1 MALAALHLLAAALY
15 LGGTLTLGAAVLP
28 AFRGEG
34 DSGRRANLARIL
46 RIAHPIS
53 LAALG
58 ILVLTGAGQVTILK
72 GASGGEFAVRW
83 FGLLGLKLLIVFLLV
98 LAAAYEYFGLGLRL
112 VRAAA
117 REAEGEA
124 GLDPGVYARLVAR
137 LQAAALTNGVLGGIA
152 SVLGLLLARG

>member
-34 DSGRRANLARIL
+34 DAGRRATLARIL
-46 RIAHPIS
+46 RIAHPVS

-58 ILVLTGAGQVTILK
+58 VLVLTGAGGVTALK
-72 GASGGEFAVRW
+72 GASGAEFAARW
-83 FGLLGLKLLIVFLLV
+83 FGLLGLKLLLVFVLV
-98 LAAAYEYFGLGLRL
+98 LTAAYEFFGLGLRL
-112 VRAAA
+112 VRAVA

-124 GLDPGVYARLVAR
+124 GPDPRGHARLVAR
-137 LQAAALTNGVLGGIA
+137 LQAAALANGLLGGA
-152 SVLGLLLARG
+152 VSVLGLLLARG